1 MGDISRKFSYKDKL
15 AYLYGDLA
23 NTIIL
28 GLVNSFLLIYFT
40 NVLGISGY
48 IVGILFFTT
57 RIIDAFVDVMIGR
70 LCDNSKVSKE
80 GRFRPWIRKMKYPF
94 CISTIILFLPFI
106 NELPMNLKIIYA
118 FITYLIFGILLSA
131 INIPYGS
138 MASTITSNVKNRAS
152 LSTFRSIGAAIG
164 GSSTG
169 LLIPLF
175 VYINLPNGNQIV
187 SGNRFFVVSIICAI
201 IAFIFYKLTYKN
213 TIERIQ
219 IEKKENESIHKIFI
233 SLFKNKAL
241 IALVIVDIFIVIN
254 QILTSTNIT
263 YLFHDFYHSKT
274 AMSIALFLNY
284 GTVILL
290 APFSTFLATKY
301 GKKEISIIALLI
313 SSTLYLI
320 LYFLNIQNVWLYLC
334 LMFLAT
340 LGAALFNLII
350 WAFISDVIDYHQYS
364 THLREDGTIYAVNSF
379 ARKIGQSLA
388 GGLGGVLLSLIGYQ
402 SSENSATAQNEEV
415 MQRIYDM
422 ANLSP
427 AILLFI
433 SFIILAI
440 FYPLNKKNV
449 AKVSDTLSIRNK
461 TSE

>member
-1 MGDISRKFSYKDKL
+1 MGDASRKFNYKDKL

-28 GLVNSFLLIYFT
+28 GLVNSFLMIYFT
-40 NVLGISGY
+40 NVLGITGY

-57 RIIDAFVDVMIGR
+57 RIIDAFVDVLIGR

-106 NELPMNLKIIYA
+106 NDFSMNLKIIYA
-118 FITYLIFGILLSA
+118 FISYLLFGILLSA

-138 MASTITSNVKNRAS
+138 MASTITSDVKNRAS

-175 VYINLPNGNQIV
+175 VYINLPNGHQIV
-187 SGNRFFVVSIICAI
+187 SGNRFFIVSIICAI
-201 IAFIFYKLTYKN
+201 IAFFFYKLTYKN
-213 TIERIQ
+213 TVERIQ
-219 IEKKENESIHKIFI
+219 FTKKEIEPINKIFI

-263 YLFHDFYHSKT
+263 YLFHDFYHNKT

-290 APFSTFLATKY
+290 APFSTLLATKY
-301 GKKEISIIALLI
+301 GKKEVSIIALLF
-313 SSTLYLI
+313 SSVLYLT
-320 LYFLNIQNVWLYLC
+320 LYFLNIQNVWLYLF

-340 LGAALFNLII
+340 LGASLFNLMI
-350 WAFISDVIDYHQYS
+350 WAFISDVIDYHQY
-364 THLREDGTIYAVNSF
+364 TTYLREDGTIYAVNSF

-388 GGLGGVLLSLIGYQ
+388 GGLGGILLSIIGYN
-402 SSENSATAQNEEV
+402 SSKNSTTTQTDEV

-422 ANLSP
+422 SNLSP
-427 AILLFI
+427 SILLFI
-433 SFIILAI
+433 SFIILAL
-440 FYPLNKKNV
+440 FYPLNKSTVTKISNVLNVRNNKNQ
-449 AKVSDTLSIRNK
+449 
-461 TSE
+461 